1 MRFLPSG
8 GRAAG
13 RLATWLLVAASL
25 AMCLAAC
32 AVADPYYGPVP
43 TPSFVSPVPVTGR
56 PALTSTSAASPSPAQ
71 ATDMAPLD
79 DTATATLGVLPT
91 SGPTITPPATPA
103 ATNTQ
108 GAPCADQACAS
119 AAVHFW
125 LERPIPSLPGFV
137 NYVDRSYPYGSTQG
151 GQREPHHGV
160 EFFNNQGTPIIAAA
174 AGRVVVAGQDD
185 EIAYGP
191 ATHFY
196 GKLVV
201 IQLDQTY
208 QGQPVFNLYG
218 HMFSIRVRP
227 GDHVAA
233 GDQLGT
239 VGQTGVAIGPHLHFE
254 VRVGQNAYTATRN
267 PELWLIPLPE
277 NGKPSGAI
285 AGRVTDLDGN
295 LLPEVTVVIRPIAT
309 TSKQP
314 RNRYINTYATDPFL
328 INGDDQLQENFAI
341 GDMPPGLY
349 SIAVSAGK
357 FIQKVLTVQPN
368 QVAWITFAVQPPPPG
383 PTGSPAAV
391 TPGTTASESAATGS
405 PVAVITST
413 VTPGAT
419 P

>member
-13 RLATWLLVAASL
+13 RLAIWLLVGASL
-25 AMCLAAC
+25 AVSLAAC

-43 TPSFVSPVPVTGR
+43 TPSFVSPVPVTAG
-56 PALTSTSAASPSPAQ
+56 PVLTSTFAAPPSPSPA
-71 ATDMAPLD
+71 TDTPPLD

-91 SGPTITPPATPA
+91 SGPTMTPPATPA

-125 LERPIPSLPGFV
+125 LQRPIPSRPGFV

-151 GQREPHHGV
+151 GQRAPHHGV
-160 EFFNNQGTPIIAAA
+160 EFFNNQGTPIVAAA

-185 EIAYGP
+185 DIAYGP

-201 IQLDQTY
+201 IQLDQAY

-218 HMFSIRVRP
+218 HMFSLRVRQ

-254 VRVGQNAYTATRN
+254 VRVGQNAYSATRN
-267 PELWLIPLPE
+267 PELWLMPLPE

-328 INGDDQLQENFAI
+328 INGDDRLQENFAI

-349 SIAVSAGK
+349 SISVSMGK
-357 FIQKVLTVQPN
+357 FVQQLLTVGPN
-368 QVAWITFAVQPPPPG
+368 QVAWITFAVKPLPVSPSGTPPTPSDTPPAG
-383 PTGSPAAV
+383 PTGSP
-391 TPGTTASESAATGS
+391 G
-405 PVAVITST
+405 AVITAT
-413 VTPGAT
+413 VTPAST